1 MMFRFFSEI
10 VKGIFSAS
18 PRHWTVSTR
27 NLSRRPQAYL
37 VSDKKGKHC
46 KAKKKNSNYRTR
58 LLPHE
63 FGEPY
68 FIPPEGGGR
77 GTVIPLPS
85 DFLSTRVSIRY
96 IKVVTLY
103 IALFPDD
110 NHGRSCPP
118 PPFNFLVHD

>member
-18 PRHWTVSTR
+18 PYIGQCLHGIYVEG
-27 NLSRRPQAYL
+27 RRPTL
-37 VSDKKGKHC
+37 SLIKKGKHC

-58 LLPHE
+58 LLLHE

-68 FIPPEGGGR
+68 FIPPEGVA
-77 GTVIPLPS
+77 GTVIPLSS

-96 IKVVTLY
+96 IKVVT
-103 IALFPDD
+103 ILFL
-110 NHGRSCPP
+110 RKSSICCWEYRY
-118 PPFNFLVHD
+118 F